1 MSVLKRP
8 ILTEKATG
16 MAVANK
22 FVFEVEKT
30 ANKIEIAK
38 AIERMY
44 GVTVM
49 SVDTMRCI
57 GTKKSRASRGK
68 YVVGKTSTIKKA
80 IITVKEGDAIDIY
93 GEVA

>member
-8 ILTEKATG
+8 ILTEKATS
-16 MAVANK
+16 MATASK
-22 FVFEVEKT
+22 YVFEVEKT

-57 GTKKSRASRGK
+57 GTKKTRASRGK

-93 GEVA
+93 GEIA

>member
-8 ILTEKATG
+8 ILTEKATS
-16 MAVANK
+16 MATANK

-30 ANKIEIAK
+30 ANKIEIGK

-57 GTKKSRASRGK
+57 GSTKTRTSRGK

-80 IITVKEGDAIDIY
+80 IVTLKEGDAIDIY
-93 GEVA
+93 GETA